1 MKLQRSDLRKLIAEM
16 VKTVAEQEAAT
27 QQKLLPSLVLPSVKP
42 QTPKNSVMPVRPE
55 EEQFYTSLGIA
66 LMSANSAFK
75 KNQKGER
82 GSEQNI
88 KSCISDLNAAI
99 EAINNW
105 TKT

>member
-1 MKLQRSDLRKLIAEM
+1 MKSGRDNLKKLIAEM
-16 VKTVAEQEAAT
+16 VKVVAKQEAMT
-27 QQKLLPSLVLPSVKP
+27 RQSLLPKLALPEVVP
-42 QTPKNSVMPVRPE
+42 ATPKNSVMPVRPE

-75 KNQKGER
+75 KNQRGER